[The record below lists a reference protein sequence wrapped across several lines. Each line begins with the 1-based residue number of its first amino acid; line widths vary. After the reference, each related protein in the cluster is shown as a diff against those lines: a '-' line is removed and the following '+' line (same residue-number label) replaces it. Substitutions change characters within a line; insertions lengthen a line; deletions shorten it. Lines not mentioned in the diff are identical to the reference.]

1 MSRSQYFHQLVLDNE
16 KYDGGQRNVGI
27 SEQRNAFKW
36 PYHYPQPQQK
46 PPLQQQDQPP
56 VVYPQYT
63 TPRNIYEP
71 LPPIQRTVVDAY
83 N

>member
-1 MSRSQYFHQLVLDNE
+1 MSRSQYFHQLVQDNE
-16 KYDGGQRNVGI
+16 KLNGGQRNVGT
-27 SEQRNAFKW
+27 SEQRNAFQW

-46 PPLQQQDQPP
+46 PRQQEELPP
-56 VVYPQYT
+56 TVYPPYY

-71 LPPIQRTVVDAY
+71 LPPIQRTAVNTY